1 MGTRHIYILVTA
13 ALPETGPEQAMSFQ
27 VWQLFIISILYL
39 GLLFIIA
46 TAAEKKWLPES
57 LINHPIVY
65 TLSLGVYATSW
76 SFYGSVGLAEREGYT
91 FLAVYLGV
99 TIAFLASPIL
109 LKPILRLIKE
119 YQLSSLADL
128 LAFRYHSPLS
138 GILVTLL
145 MLTGA
150 LPYMALQIQAVTDS
164 LQILTHDTQP
174 GFISLGFCLT
184 ISLFAI
190 LFGARHITPREKHEG
205 LVVAIA
211 FESLVKLVALMT
223 VGLYAVFGVFNG
235 FSGFSSWLEN
245 NTEATQALMRPIH
258 DGPWAMMLI
267 LSFSAAFLL
276 PRQFH
281 MIFVEN
287 IKTSNLNYASWA
299 FPLFLLLLNISIP
312 PILWA
317 GQSMDLSYGPDLFVL
332 GVSMQSQSNILPIF
346 IFIGGISAA
355 SAMIIVTTIALA
367 SMCLNHLFLPLAL
380 PKQKQN
386 TVDLYSLLLWG
397 KRTLILL
404 IILAGYAFYLFLQ
417 THQELTDL
425 GLISFVAV
433 AQFLPRIFGLLY
445 WRKASRQGFVSG
457 LAAGAVLWVITLVL
471 PLFAKAGWLVNSPL
485 EQIMLPM
492 TSTDSAF
499 WSLLANSFIFVLAT
513 LIWPQTE
520 EESKA
525 ANACCNNNQK
535 PTHAIPLAS
544 SIQQFESSLAATIGA
559 ETASKEINLAL
570 SDLAFSNKTLDRN
583 DFAKLRIQIRH
594 NLSGLIGPVL
604 AGMVVNEQL
613 EIDTSAKVAIADT
626 IQFVEK
632 SLLDSRLELKEISG
646 ELDSLRRFHRQVL
659 HDLPLAV
666 VTISPELQ
674 IVSWNRE
681 MEKLAVTEESSVLGK
696 DLAHLSPP
704 WSDLLIAFIKGNK
717 AILRSIKVT
726 MDAHTSILNLFKSDV
741 SVSSENENHGFV
753 VLIQDQ
759 SEIHQ
764 LESELAHSERLASIG
779 RLAAGVA
786 HEIGNPV
793 TGIACLAQDIQAM
806 PDDKQLQ
813 KESTDDIL
821 NLTHRISSIVHSLL
835 SYSHLGTE
843 LGHSPEP
850 VNLSGLIAESLRL
863 ISLSHK
869 GKQINFINQCPDD
882 LTLTG
887 DHQKLLQVLVI
898 ILSNASDASKEGD
911 QVLIQAKKIKDSI
924 ELKISDQGHGISEEI
939 INKIFDPFFTTKQAG
954 EGTGLG
960 LSLAYNII
968 REHDGN
974 IDISSQPDIGT
985 SVTILLSQSR
995 LS

>member
-1 MGTRHIYILVTA
+1 
-13 ALPETGPEQAMSFQ
+13 MSFE
-27 VWQLFIISILYL
+27 VWQLFLISVLYL

-57 LINHPIVY
+57 LVKHPIVY

-109 LKPILRLIKE
+109 LKPILRLTKE

-138 GILVTLL
+138 GILVTVL

-164 LQILTHDTQP
+164 LQILTNETQS
-174 GFISLGFCLT
+174 GFISLGFCLMIT
-184 ISLFAI
+184 LFAI

-223 VGLYAVFGVFNG
+223 VGLYAVFGTFNG

-245 NTEATQALMRPIH
+245 KQHATEALMRPIH

-332 GVSMQSQSNILPIF
+332 GVSMQSQSAILPIF

-367 SMCLNHLFLPLAL
+367 SMCMNHLLLPISL
-380 PKQKQN
+380 PKHKQQGG
-386 TVDLYSLLLWG
+386 DLYSLLIWG
-397 KRTLILL
+397 KRILIFL

-433 AQFLPRIFGLLY
+433 AQFLPGIFGLLY

-457 LAAGAVLWVITLVL
+457 LTAGALLWVLTLIL
-471 PLFAKAGWLVNSPL
+471 PLFSKAGWLVNSHL
-485 EQIMLPM
+485 ENIMIPM
-492 TSTDSAF
+492 SSTDSAF
-499 WSLLANSFIFVLAT
+499 WTLLLNSIFFVGASIL
-513 LIWPQTE
+513 WPQSDDE
-520 EESKA
+520 NRA
-525 ANACCNNNQK
+525 ANACCNDNQN
-535 PTHAIPLAS
+535 PTHAIPVAS
-544 SIQQFESSLAATIGA
+544 TIKEFEAGLTETIGA
-559 ETASKEINLAL
+559 ETAAKEIKLAI
-570 SDLAFSNKTLDRN
+570 SDLGLNDRELDRS
-583 DFAKLRIQIRH
+583 DFANLRVQIRH

-613 EIDTSAKVAIADT
+613 EVDTSAKVAIADT
-626 IQFVEK
+626 IKFVET
-632 SLLDSRLELKEISG
+632 SLQNSRLELKEISG

-666 VTISPELQ
+666 VTISLEYQ
-674 IVSWNRE
+674 IVSWNRA
-681 MEKLAVTEESSVLGK
+681 MEKLAGVKEQSVIGK
-696 DLAHLSPP
+696 ELTRLASP
-704 WSDLLIAFIKGNK
+704 WSNLLLTFLKGDKAVLRSTKINLGNK
-717 AILRSIKVT
+717 I
-726 MDAHTSILNLFKSDV
+726 SILNLFKSEV
-741 SVSSENENHGFV
+741 SGLAENEQHGYV
-753 VLIQDQ
+753 VLLQDH

-779 RLAAGVA
+779 QLATGVA

-793 TGIACLAQDIQAM
+793 TGIACLAQDMQAI
-806 PDDKQLQ
+806 PDDEELQ
-813 KESTDDIL
+813 KESIDDIL
-821 NLTHRISSIVHSLL
+821 NLTNRISTIVHSLL
-835 SYSHLGTE
+835 SYSHVGAE
-843 LGHSPEP
+843 LGHSPETLELR
-850 VNLSGLIAESLRL
+850 NMINESLRL
-863 ISLSHK
+863 VSLSHK
-869 GKQINFINQCPDD
+869 GKQIDFITNCPEE
-882 LTLTG
+882 LSLLG

-911 QVLIQAKKIKDSI
+911 KVYIDVLDQNITI
-924 ELKISDQGHGISEEI
+924 ELKISDSGHGINEKI

-968 REHDGN
+968 KEHDGN
-974 IDISSQPDIGT
+974 IKINSQLNKGTQVIIRLPKSSN
-985 SVTILLSQSR
+985 TIKY
-995 LS
+995 

>member
-1 MGTRHIYILVTA
+1 MIYQI
-13 ALPETGPEQAMSFQ
+13 
-27 VWQLFIISILYL
+27 WQLFLISILYL

-46 TAAEKKWLPES
+46 TAADKKWLPES

-109 LKPILRLIKE
+109 LKPVLRLIKE

-128 LAFRYHSPLS
+128 IAFRYHSPVS

-174 GFISLGFCLT
+174 GFISLGFCLMIT
-184 ISLFAI
+184 LFAI
-190 LFGARHITPREKHEG
+190 LFGARHVTPREKHEG

-235 FSGFSSWLEN
+235 FNGFSGWLEN
-245 NTEATQALMRPIH
+245 NTEATRALMQPIH

-287 IKTSNLNYASWA
+287 LKSSNLSFASWA

-332 GVSMQSQSNILPIF
+332 GVSMQSQSVLLPVF
-346 IFIGGISAA
+346 IFIGGVSAA

-367 SMCLNHLFLPLAL
+367 SMCLNHLVLPVVL

-386 TVDLYSLLLWG
+386 SVNLYSLLLWS
-397 KRTLILL
+397 KRILILL
-404 IILAGYAFYLFLQ
+404 IILAGYSFYLFLQ

-433 AQFLPRIFGLLY
+433 AQFLPGIFGLLY
-445 WRKASRQGFVSG
+445 WRKASRQGFVGG
-457 LAAGAVLWVITLVL
+457 LIVGGLIWIVTLIL

-485 EQIMLPM
+485 EAIMLPM
-492 TSTDSAF
+492 SSTDSAF
-499 WSLLANSFIFVLAT
+499 WSLLANSCVYVLASV
-513 LIWPQTE
+513 LWPQTDE
-520 EESKA
+520 ERKA
-525 ANACCNNNQK
+525 ANACCNNNQNQ
-535 PTHAIPLAS
+535 THAIPLAT
-544 SIQQFESSLAATIGA
+544 SIQQFESGLAETIGA
-559 ETASKEINLAL
+559 EIATKEINLAL
-570 SDLAFSNKTLDRN
+570 ADLGLSDKILDRT
-583 DFAKLRIQIRH
+583 DFANLRMQIRH

-604 AGMVVNEQL
+604 ASMVVNEQL

-626 IQFVEK
+626 IQYVEK

-659 HDLPLAV
+659 LDLPLAV
-666 VTISPELQ
+666 VTISPEQQ
-674 IVSWNRE
+674 IISWNRE
-681 MEKLAVTEESSVLGK
+681 MEKLAAIEETAVLGK
-696 DLAHLSPP
+696 DLAHLSNP
-704 WSDLLIAFIKGNK
+704 WSDLLTAFIEGDETV
-717 AILRSIKVT
+717 LRSTKVKT
-726 MDAHTSILNLFKSDV
+726 SNATSILNLFKSDV
-741 SVSSENENHGFV
+741 SGSTENENHGYV
-753 VLIQDQ
+753 VLLQDQ

-764 LESELAHSERLASIG
+764 LETELAHSERLASIG

-793 TGIACLAQDIQAM
+793 TGIACLAQDIKAM
-806 PDDKQLQ
+806 PDDRELQ
-813 KESTDDIL
+813 QESTSDIL
-821 NLTHRISSIVHSLL
+821 DLTNRISTIVHSLL

-843 LGHSPEP
+843 LGYSPEP
-850 VNLSGLIAESLRL
+850 VNLHSLIEESLRL

-869 GKQINFINQCPDD
+869 GKQINFVNHCDTD
-882 LTLTG
+882 LTLIG

-898 ILSNASDASKEGD
+898 IFSNAIDASQEGD
-911 QVLIQAKKIKDSI
+911 EIVIDVAKNNEFI
-924 ELKISDQGHGISEEI
+924 EMKISDAGHGINENI
-939 INKIFDPFFTTKQAG
+939 IHKIFDPFFTTKEAG

-968 REHDGN
+968 REHDGS
-974 IDISSQPDIGT
+974 IEITSQPNKGT
-985 SVTILLSQSR
+985 QVTIQLPELIKAKNYV
-995 LS
+995 

>member
-1 MGTRHIYILVTA
+1 MNFEI
-13 ALPETGPEQAMSFQ
+13 
-27 VWQLFIISILYL
+27 WQLFLISVIYL

-57 LINHPIVY
+57 LVKHPLVY
-65 TLSLGVYATSW
+65 TLSLGVYATTW

-109 LKPILRLIKE
+109 LKPILRLTKE

-128 LAFRYHSPLS
+128 LAFRYHSPIS

-164 LQILTHDTQP
+164 LQVLTNDTQSTL
-174 GFISLGFCLT
+174 ISLGFCLT

-211 FESLVKLVALMT
+211 FESLVKLVALLT

-245 NTEATQALMRPIH
+245 NTEATEALMRPIH
-258 DGPWAMMLI
+258 EGPWAMMLL

-287 IKTSNLNYASWA
+287 IKTSNLNTASWA

-317 GQSMDLSYGPDLFVL
+317 GQSLDLSYGPDLFVL
-332 GVSMQSQSNILPIF
+332 GVSMQSQSAILPIF

-367 SMCLNHLFLPLAL
+367 SMCLNHLLLPVAL
-380 PKQKQN
+380 PKQKESSV
-386 TVDLYSLLLWG
+386 VDLYSLLLWG
-397 KRTLILL
+397 KRILILL
-404 IILAGYAFYLFLQ
+404 IILLGFAFYLFLQ

-433 AQFLPRIFGLLY
+433 AQFLPGIVGLLY
-445 WRKASRQGFVSG
+445 WRKASQIGFISG
-457 LAAGAVLWVITLVL
+457 VTAGAVLWVMTLIL
-471 PLFAKAGWLVNSPL
+471 PLFQKAGWLINSPL
-485 EQIMLPM
+485 EAFMIPM
-492 TSTDSAF
+492 SSTDSAF
-499 WSLLANSFIFVLAT
+499 WTLLVNSIFFVGASLL
-513 LIWPQTE
+513 WPQSE
-520 EESKA
+520 EERKA
-525 ANACCNNNQK
+525 ANACCDNTGI
-535 PTHAIPLAS
+535 PAHAIPVATT
-544 SIQQFESSLAATIGA
+544 IQQFEAGLAETIGT
-559 ETASKEINLAL
+559 ETAAKEIKLAL
-570 SDLAFSNKTLDRN
+570 SDLNIKKKNLDRN
-583 DFAKLRIQIRH
+583 DLAILRVQIRH

-626 IQFVEK
+626 IQFVEQ
-632 SLLDSRLELKEISG
+632 SLLNSRMELKEISG

-666 VTISPELQ
+666 VTISLEHQ
-674 IVSWNRE
+674 IISWNRA
-681 MEKLAVTEESSVLGK
+681 MEKIAGVEEQAVLGK
-696 DLAHLSPP
+696 KITQLIEP
-704 WSDLLIAFIKGNK
+704 WSDLLMSFLNGDRAV
-717 AILRSIKVT
+717 LRSTKVT
-726 MDAHTSILNLFKSDV
+726 INNTVSILNLFKSE
-741 SVSSENENHGFV
+741 VSSRSENIHHGFV
-753 VLIQDQ
+753 ILLQDQ
-759 SEIHQ
+759 SEIHK
-764 LESELAHSERLASIG
+764 LERELAHSERLASIG
-779 RLAAGVA
+779 RLATGVA

-793 TGIACLAQDIQAM
+793 TGIACLAQDIQDM
-806 PDDKQLQ
+806 PDDRQLQ
-813 KESTDDIL
+813 REGIGDIL
-821 NLTHRISSIVHSLL
+821 NLTRRISSIVHSLL
-835 SYSHLGTE
+835 SYSHVGSE
-843 LGHSPEP
+843 PGHSPELLQL
-850 VNLSGLIAESLRL
+850 NSLIEESIQL

-869 GKQINFINQCPDD
+869 AKQINFMNNCPDN
-882 LTLTG
+882 LKLSG

-898 ILSNASDASKEGD
+898 VLSNASDASTEGGEVIIAARNHSD
-911 QVLIQAKKIKDSI
+911 II
-924 ELKISDQGHGISEEI
+924 ELVISDNGHGIPDEI
-939 INKIFDPFFTTKQAG
+939 IDKIFDPFFTTKIAG

-968 REHDGN
+968 KEHDGSIALN
-974 IDISSQPDIGT
+974 SSLNNGT
-985 SVTILLSQSR
+985 KVIITLPFSKINH
-995 LS
+995 

>member
-1 MGTRHIYILVTA
+1 MRF
-13 ALPETGPEQAMSFQ
+13 E
-27 VWQLFIISILYL
+27 VWQLFLISILYL
-39 GLLFIIA
+39 GLLFVIA

-57 LINHPIVY
+57 LVKHPIIY

-99 TIAFLASPIL
+99 TIAFMASPIL
-109 LKPILRLIKE
+109 LKPILRLTKE

-128 LAFRYHSPLS
+128 LAFRYHSPFS

-164 LQILTHDTQP
+164 LQILTNETQS
-174 GFISLGFCLT
+174 GFISLGFCLMIT
-184 ISLFAI
+184 LFAI

-205 LVVAIA
+205 LVIAIA

-223 VGLYAVFGVFNG
+223 VGLYAVFGTFNG

-245 NTEATQALMRPIH
+245 NTEATKALMQPIH
-258 DGPWAMMLI
+258 DGPWAMMLL

-332 GVSMQSQSNILPIF
+332 GVSMQSQSAILPIF

-367 SMCLNHLFLPLAL
+367 SMCMNHLLLPVSL
-380 PKQKQN
+380 PKHKQQG
-386 TVDLYSLLLWG
+386 VDLYSLLIWG
-397 KRTLILL
+397 KRILILL

-433 AQFLPRIFGLLY
+433 AQFLPGIFGLLY
-445 WRKASRQGFVSG
+445 WNKASRQGFVSG
-457 LAAGAVLWVITLVL
+457 LIVGALLWVITLIL
-471 PLFAKAGWLVNSPL
+471 PLFSKAGWLVNSPL
-485 EQIMLPM
+485 ENIMIPM
-492 TSTDSAF
+492 SSTDSAF
-499 WSLLANSFIFVLAT
+499 WTLLLNSIFFIGASIL
-513 LIWPQTE
+513 WPQTE
-520 EESKA
+520 DERKA
-525 ANACCNNNQK
+525 ATACCNNNQG
-535 PTHAIPLAS
+535 PTHAIPVAS
-544 SIQQFESSLAATIGA
+544 TINEFESGLAETIGS
-559 ETASKEINLAL
+559 ETAAKEIKLAI
-570 SDLAFSNKTLDRN
+570 SDLKLNEAELDRS
-583 DFAKLRIQIRH
+583 DFASLRVQIRH

-613 EIDTSAKVAIADT
+613 EVDTSAKVAIADT

-632 SLLDSRLELKEISG
+632 SLQDSRLELKEISG

-659 HDLPLAV
+659 HDLPLAA
-666 VTISPELQ
+666 VTISLEYQ
-674 IVSWNRE
+674 VVSWNKA
-681 MEKLAVTEESSVLGK
+681 MEKLTGATEQSMIGK
-696 DLAHLSPP
+696 DISRLTSP
-704 WSDLLIAFIKGNK
+704 WSRLILNFLKGDK
-717 AILRSIKVT
+717 AVLRSSRINL
-726 MDAHTSILNLFKSDV
+726 DDQISILNLFKSDV
-741 SVSSENENHGFV
+741 SGLAENEQHGFV
-753 VLIQDQ
+753 VLLQDH

-779 RLAAGVA
+779 RLATGVA

-793 TGIACLAQDIQAM
+793 TGIACLAQDMQAI
-806 PDDKQLQ
+806 PDDIKLQ
-813 KESTDDIL
+813 KESIDDIL
-821 NLTHRISSIVHSLL
+821 NLTNRISTIVHSLL
-835 SYSHLGTE
+835 SYSHVGAE
-843 LGHSPEP
+843 IGHSPET
-850 VNLSGLIAESLRL
+850 VELRKMIKESLRL
-863 ISLSHK
+863 VSLSHK
-869 GKQINFINQCPDD
+869 GKQIHFINNCPEE
-882 LTLTG
+882 LTLSG

-898 ILSNASDASKEGD
+898 VLTNASDASTEGD
-911 QVLIQAKKIKDSI
+911 EVTINATEKNNMI
-924 ELKISDQGHGISEEI
+924 ELTVNDSGSGINENI
-939 INKIFDPFFTTKQAG
+939 LDKIFDPFFTTKQAG

-968 REHDGN
+968 KEHDGN
-974 IDISSQPDIGT
+974 IEINSQLNKGT
-985 SVTILLSQSR
+985 QVTIR
-995 LS
+995 LTKPGNTLNI

>member
-1 MGTRHIYILVTA
+1 
-13 ALPETGPEQAMSFQ
+13 MSFE
-27 VWQLFIISILYL
+27 VWQLFLISVLYL

-57 LINHPIVY
+57 LIRHPIVY

-91 FLAVYLGV
+91 FLTVYLGV
-99 TIAFLASPIL
+99 TIAFLATPIL
-109 LKPILRLIKE
+109 LRPILRLTKE

-164 LQILTHDTQP
+164 LQILTNETQS
-174 GFISLGFCLT
+174 GFISLGFCLMIT
-184 ISLFAI
+184 LFAI

-223 VGLYAVFGVFNG
+223 VGLYAVFGTFNG
-235 FSGFSSWLEN
+235 LNGFSSWLAN
-245 NTEATQALMRPIH
+245 NTEATEALMQPIH
-258 DGPWAMMLI
+258 DGPWAMMLL

-287 IKTSNLNYASWA
+287 IKTSNLNFASWA

-332 GVSMQSQSNILPIF
+332 GVSMQSQSVILPVF

-367 SMCLNHLFLPLAL
+367 SMCLNHLLLPISL
-380 PKQKQN
+380 PKHKQQG
-386 TVDLYSLLLWG
+386 VDLYSLLNWG
-397 KRTLILL
+397 KRILILL
-404 IILAGYAFYLFLQ
+404 IILAGYSFYLFLQ

-433 AQFLPRIFGLLY
+433 AQFLPGIFGLLY

-457 LAAGAVLWVITLVL
+457 LIAGATLWVITLIL
-471 PLFAKAGWLVNSPL
+471 PLFSKAGWLIDSPL
-485 EQIMLPM
+485 EAIMIPLS
-492 TSTDSAF
+492 STDSAF
-499 WSLLANSFIFVLAT
+499 WTLSLNSLFFVGASI
-513 LIWPQTE
+513 IWPQTE
-520 EESKA
+520 DERKA
-525 ANACCNNNQK
+525 ANACCNDNHNSA
-535 PTHAIPLAS
+535 HAIPVATT
-544 SIQQFESSLAATIGA
+544 IKEFESGLAETIGS
-559 ETASKEINLAL
+559 ETAAKEIKLAI
-570 SDLAFSNKTLDRN
+570 SDLHLNTTELDRN
-583 DFAKLRIQIRH
+583 DFANLRVQIRH

-613 EIDTSAKVAIADT
+613 VIDTSARVAIADT

-632 SLLDSRLELKEISG
+632 SLQDSRLELKEISG

-666 VTISPELQ
+666 VTISLEYQ
-674 IVSWNRE
+674 IVSWNRA
-681 MEKLAVTEESSVLGK
+681 MEKLTTVKEPSVIGK
-696 DLAHLSPP
+696 ELSHLASP
-704 WSDLLIAFIKGNK
+704 WSNLLTTFLKGDK
-717 AILRSIKVT
+717 AVLRSLKVNL
-726 MDAHTSILNLFKSDV
+726 DSRACILNLFKSDV
-741 SVSSENENHGFV
+741 RSSKENVQHGFV
-753 VLIQDQ
+753 VLLQDH

-793 TGIACLAQDIQAM
+793 TGIACLAQDMQAI
-806 PDDKQLQ
+806 PEDTVLQ
-813 KESTDDIL
+813 KESTSDIL
-821 NLTHRISSIVHSLL
+821 NLTKRISTIVHSLL
-835 SYSHLGTE
+835 SYSHADTE
-843 LGHSPEP
+843 LGHSPES
-850 VNLSGLIAESLRL
+850 VHLSNMINEALRL

-869 GKQINFINQCPDD
+869 GKQINFISECPDD

-898 ILSNASDASKEGD
+898 ILSNASDASKEGAE
-911 QVLIQAKKIKDSI
+911 VKIHAKSNYPYI
-924 ELKISDQGHGISEEI
+924 EVNIIDQGHGINENI
-939 INKIFDPFFTTKQAG
+939 IKKIFDPFFTTKLAG

-968 REHDGN
+968 KEHDG
-974 IDISSQPDIGT
+974 DIEIISQPDKGT
-985 SVTILLSQSR
+985 QVNIR
-995 LS
+995 LPEPAQP